1 MKLVTKTDIV
11 VHCADEEIVLPEE
24 VAAPCETAT
33 AMGDVGEYVTP
44 LAAADREHRTATIFV
59 KLS

>member
-33 AMGDVGEYVTP
+33 VMGMWV
-44 LAAADREHRTATIFV
+44 
-59 KLS
+59 SM